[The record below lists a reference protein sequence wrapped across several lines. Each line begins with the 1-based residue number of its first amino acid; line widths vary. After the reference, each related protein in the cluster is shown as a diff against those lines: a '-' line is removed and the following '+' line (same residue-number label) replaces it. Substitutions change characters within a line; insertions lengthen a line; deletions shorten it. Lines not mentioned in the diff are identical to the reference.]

1 MIKAVLFD
9 LDDTLIDRQ
18 KNVYDLFSHL
28 IDEKLPNLQDPM
40 LREAMIQDCILWD
53 QFGNVTRPYIVE
65 RLERK
70 YGVSLGDFD
79 AIQWWLD
86 NQGKY
91 IHRFPETLPVLDYL
105 KEKYLLGL
113 VTNGTVRGQNEK
125 VDAAGIR
132 DYFSAI
138 IISNEHEMR
147 KPDQRLFEM
156 ALDKLGVTP
165 RQAVY
170 VGDTFSNDVYGAYR
184 AGLKPIWLKTY
195 NRCFTEEK
203 NIQVIDSLLQLKDLL

>member
-18 KNVYDLFSHL
+18 KNVYDLFCHL
-28 IDEKLPNLQDPM
+28 IDEKLPNLNDRM

-53 QFGNVTRPYIVE
+53 QFGNVTRPYIVDRVE
-65 RLERK
+65 KK
-70 YGVSLGDFD
+70 YNVSLGEFD

-91 IHRFPETLPVLDYL
+91 VYRFPETIDVLDYL
-105 KEKYLLGL
+105 KEKYVLGL

-125 VDAAGIR
+125 VDAAELR
-132 DYFSAI
+132 DYFSVI

-156 ALDKLGVTP
+156 ALKELNVRP
-165 RQAVY
+165 EEAVY
-170 VGDTFSNDVYGAYR
+170 VGDTYSNDIYGAWR
-184 AGLKPIWLKTY
+184 AGIKPIWLKTY
-195 NRCFTEEK
+195 NRCFSRGEPIET
-203 NIQVIDSLLQLKDLL
+203 IDSLDELKRLL